1 MAEVSI
7 DVQMTPNP
15 NALKFTLDRATTGGG
30 PRTYRSAGEAE
41 DSVAARGLLGIKGI
55 VSVFM
60 TANFISINKTPE
72 ANWDEIVPAAVDAI
86 RAGFPE
92 T

>member
-1 MAEVSI
+1 MADVSI

-15 NALKFTLDRATTGGG
+15 NALKFTLDRATTGGS
-30 PRTYRSAGEAE
+30 PRTYRSVAEAE
-41 DSVAARGLLGIKGI
+41 DSPAAKGLLGIKGI

-60 TANFISINKTPE
+60 TANFISVNKTPE
-72 ANWDEIVPAAVDAI
+72 ADWDDIVPAAVEAI

-92 T
+92 A